1 MNILKTNNTRT
12 NFNKKQICLDV
23 CGKAI
28 NPKNNGFDYIRENI
42 DNILNAVGSKATAVI
57 AVKYADIEQVK
68 TVLNTGAT
76 DIGFNTYQQMEEIK
90 KLTDNRTKLHF
101 IGTLQKNKAKKV
113 MALNP
118 ALIQSID
125 SEELCQKIND
135 TAKKSDKIQ
144 DILIQ
149 VKTDTDKKTGIP
161 PENLEKLL
169 KSADAMSH
177 INILGLM
184 TVHPYS
190 DNPENSRQYFRKM
203 NSYFQKSSKILRN
216 KPKYLSMGMSNDY
229 KIAIEESANM
239 VRIGSAIFR

>member
-1 MNILKTNNTRT
+1 MNI
-12 NFNKKQICLDV
+12 KK
-23 CGKAI
+23 
-28 NPKNNGFDYIRENI
+28 NI
-42 DNILNAVGSKATAVI
+42 DNILNTVGSKATVVI
-57 AVKYADIEQVK
+57 AVKYASLEQIK
-68 TVLNTGAT
+68 TVLNAGAT
-76 DIGFNTYQQMEEIK
+76 NLGFNTYQQMEEVK
-90 KLTDNRTKLHF
+90 KIVDNHTKLHF

-125 SEELCQKIND
+125 SEELCQIINGA
-135 TAKKSDKIQ
+135 AKKADKIQ

-149 VKTDTDKKTGIP
+149 VKTDTDKTTGIP
-161 PENLEKLL
+161 PQNLEKLL

-177 INILGLM
+177 INVRGLM

-190 DNPENSRQYFRKM
+190 DNPENSRQYFSKM
-203 NSYFQKSSKILRN
+203 NTYFKKSSKILKD

-229 KIAIEESANM
+229 KIAIEEGANM

>member
-1 MNILKTNNTRT
+1 MNI
-12 NFNKKQICLDV
+12 KK
-23 CGKAI
+23 
-28 NPKNNGFDYIRENI
+28 NI
-42 DNILNAVGSKATAVI
+42 DNVLNTVGSKAIVVI
-57 AVKYADIEQVK
+57 AVKYANLEQIK
-68 TVLNTGAT
+68 TVLNAGAT
-76 DIGFNTYQQMEEIK
+76 NLGFNTYQQMEEVK
-90 KLTDNRTKLHF
+90 KIIDNHVKLHF

-125 SEELCQKIND
+125 SEELCQKINSA
-135 TAKKSDKIQ
+135 AKKSDKIQ

-149 VKTDTDKKTGIP
+149 VKTDTNKTTGISP
-161 PENLEKLL
+161 PNLEKLL
-169 KSADAMSH
+169 KSADIMSH

-190 DNPENSRQYFRKM
+190 DNPENSRQYFSKM
-203 NSYFQKSSKILRN
+203 NTYFKKSSKILRN

-229 KIAIEESANM
+229 KIAIEEGANM